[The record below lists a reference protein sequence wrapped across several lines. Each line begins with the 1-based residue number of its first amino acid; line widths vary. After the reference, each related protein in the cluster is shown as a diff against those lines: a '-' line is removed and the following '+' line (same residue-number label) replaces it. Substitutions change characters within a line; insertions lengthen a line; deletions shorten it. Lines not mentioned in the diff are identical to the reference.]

1 MNFAGFELRD
11 WGLEQLQTLFAC
23 QKGVFWLSSLYLD
36 NKGSVFYLFTALN
49 DKIVTWQAVNS

>member
-1 MNFAGFELRD
+1 MNFAGFALLD
-11 WGLEQLQTLFAC
+11 WVQGYLETLFAC

-49 DKIVTWQAVNS
+49 DKIVTWQVANS

>member
-23 QKGVFWLSSLYLD
+23 QKGVFWLSSLYLG
-36 NKGSVFYLFTALN
+36 NKGSVFYLFATLN